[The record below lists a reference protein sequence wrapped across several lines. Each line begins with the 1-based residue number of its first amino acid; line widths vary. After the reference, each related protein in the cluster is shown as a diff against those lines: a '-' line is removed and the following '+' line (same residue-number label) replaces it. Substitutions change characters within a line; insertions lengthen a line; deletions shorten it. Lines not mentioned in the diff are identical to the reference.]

1 MLENGIAIPRSGRG
15 AKLIG
20 RFAMITCLLLDRR
33 SPVHQLKLQPDSIV
47 FVVELVGSKAMVQ
60 YNLTPG
66 RSGWL
71 HKVALVALT

>member
-1 MLENGIAIPRSGRG
+1 
-15 AKLIG
+15 
-20 RFAMITCLLLDRR
+20 MITCLSLNGR
-33 SPVHQLKLQPDSIV
+33 SPVHQLKLQADPIV
-47 FVVELVGSKAMVQ
+47 FVVELVGAMVQ